1 MEGAIEALRQLALR
15 LPETEEGIAC
25 EGTAV
30 EKRTIKVRKKA
41 FLFLG
46 AGDAMLKLRDS
57 LPEAARLASK
67 EPLRCKAGASGWV
80 TVKARND
87 RVTPKSLLRKWVE
100 ESYGL
105 FAPKKAS
112 PRRAAKPR

>member
-1 MEGAIEALRQLALR
+1 MESAIKALRQMALR
-15 LPETEEGIAC
+15 FPETEEGIAC

-46 AGDAMLKLRDS
+46 ATDAMLKLRDS
-57 LPEAARLASK
+57 LPEASRLARE

-80 TVKARND
+80 TVTVKGA
-87 RVTPKSLLRKWVE
+87 PKGLLRKWVE

-105 FAPKKAS
+105 FAPKTKT
-112 PRRAAKPR
+112 KPR